1 MGNHAVNESGL
12 DARIIIPMSTIY
24 DNETERLMSG
34 EYVGAIVGHAG
45 IDSIIRVEANRIL
58 RDAECQIIGRP
69 TISRSEKQ
77 EIRD

>member
-1 MGNHAVNESGL
+1 
-12 DARIIIPMSTIY
+12 
-24 DNETERLMSG
+24 MSG

-45 IDSIIRVEANRIL
+45 NDSIIKVEANRIV
-58 RDAECQIIGRP
+58 RDAEGQIIGRP